1 MKLARVQKGSDLF
14 FAAVRNGKA
23 FRLCGGLFDA
33 PAETGESWAL
43 EDVRLLPPVQPPNIL
58 CVGLN

>member
-58 CVGLN
+58 